1 MEVIDVEPQ
10 RVTDSP
16 VPTEDHLLSC
26 LQLIAH
32 LHGLPCNTES
42 VLAGLPLV
50 SGQLTPELFL
60 RAADRAGLA
69 AKVIERDALSDI
81 NGIVLPVVLLL
92 ANNRACVLL
101 EMDTASHRCVVQ
113 DNLLEIP
120 RHVTLSELQAQYTG
134 HAIFCKPVSSLSP
147 AGEKESW
154 QERHWLWSAVAHSW
168 RIYRDVL
175 LATVLINIFA
185 TVSPLFTMNIYN
197 RVVPNQALETLWV
210 LTLGISLV
218 YLFDLLVKT
227 LRVYFLEIAGKKAD
241 VLMSSRIFEHIL
253 GIRMEHQPAS
263 VGNFISQLR
272 EFESVRNFITSSTVV
287 ALIDLPFTVLFLAI
301 ILYVGGWLVLVPLL
315 MAPLMVAY
323 GFFMQPALRSAVES
337 GYRAANRKHAALT
350 EAISQRETIKSL
362 VVEGHWQRLWENL
375 TGELAISGQRGRLLT
390 SAVSNVCSLLIQLST
405 VLMVFAGVYL
415 IGAGQLSM
423 GGLIASVMLASRVLA
438 PMSQVVNLQASY
450 FQTRT
455 AVAGI
460 NQTMMLPV
468 ERPPTRNFLRKDAV
482 QGDIEFRDVS
492 FQYNQAGSLV
502 INRVSFRIR
511 PGEKVAIIGRIGSG
525 KSTLQKLVMGLYQ
538 PTEGMVL
545 VDGVDLR
552 QLDPA
557 FVRKAMAHV
566 SQDFTLFEGSVRH
579 NITIGELERDDD
591 RLARVVSATGVGE
604 LVRESS
610 IGLDMQVGER
620 GACLSGGQRQSV
632 MLARALYRKAA
643 VYLLDEPT
651 SQLDSGSEDALRR
664 QLPEWLDTATVLLT
678 THKASMLDLV
688 DRVIVLDRGRLVA
701 DGPRQQVLDAL
712 QRGEVRVSGPAN

>member
-10 RVTDSP
+10 RVTEKSVSAEDS
-16 VPTEDHLLSC
+16 LLSC
-26 LQLIAH
+26 LQLITH
-32 LHGLPCNTES
+32 LHGLPCNIES

-50 SGQLTPELFL
+50 NGHLTPELYV
-60 RAADRAGLA
+60 RAADRAGVS
-69 AKVIERDALSDI
+69 AKVIERENLADI
-81 NGIVLPVVLLL
+81 SEIVLPVVLLL
-92 ANNRACVLL
+92 ANDKACVLL
-101 EMDTASHRCVVQ
+101 EMDLASHRCTVQ
-113 DNLLEIP
+113 DNLSTASRQIILP
-120 RHVTLSELQAQYTG
+120 ELQSQYIG

-147 AGEKESW
+147 AGEKETW
-154 QERHWLWSAVAHSW
+154 QDRHWLWSAVAHSW

-175 LATVLINIFA
+175 LATLLINIFA

-197 RVVPNQALETLWV
+197 RVVPNQAIETLWV

-218 YLFDLLVKT
+218 YVFDLLVKT

-287 ALIDLPFTVLFLAI
+287 ALIDLPFTILFLLI

-315 MAPLMVAY
+315 IAPLMVAY
-323 GFFMQPALRSAVES
+323 GFFMQPALRRAVES

-350 EAISQRETIKSL
+350 EAISQRETIKTL

-375 TGELAISGQRGRLLT
+375 VGELAISGQRGRLLT
-390 SAVSNVCSLLIQLST
+390 SGVSNVCNLLTQLAT

-415 IGAGQLSM
+415 IGAGKLSM
-423 GGLIASVMLASRVLA
+423 GGLIASVMLASRVLG

-460 NQTMMLPV
+460 SQTMMLPL
-468 ERPPTRNFLRKDAV
+468 ERPPARNFLNKDAIT
-482 QGDIEFRDVS
+482 GDIEFRDVS
-492 FQYNQAGSLV
+492 FQYSQDGPTVLNK
-502 INRVSFRIR
+502 ISFKIR
-511 PGEKVAIIGRIGSG
+511 AGEKVAVIGRIGSG

-538 PTEGMVL
+538 PTAGMVL
-545 VDGVDLR
+545 IDGVDLR

-557 FVRKAMAHV
+557 FVRKSMAHV
-566 SQDFTLFEGSVRH
+566 SQDFTLFEGSIRH
-579 NITIGELERDDD
+579 NITIGELERDDE
-591 RLARVVSATGVGE
+591 RLARVVAATGVNE

-610 IGLDMQVGER
+610 IGLDMPVGER
-620 GACLSGGQRQSV
+620 GASLSGGQRQSV

-664 QLPEWLDTATVLLT
+664 QLPDWLGNATVLLT
-678 THKASMLDLV
+678 THKGSMVDLA
-688 DRVIVLDRGRLVA
+688 DRLIVLDRGRLVA
-701 DGPRQQVLDAL
+701 DGPRQMVLDAL
-712 QRGEVRVSGPAN
+712 QRGEVRVSGASS